1 MPKAPQPKKE
11 KPPILGLDQLPF
23 LVDRYFSLQ
32 EHRIA
37 LSLQIHA
44 LKKQERG
51 TELLSRFQEEFL
63 SFEKEIEKAILRSI
77 RQHPMYPWLKSCK
90 GIGPIL
96 AASLISQIDI
106 TKAEHASSLWKY
118 CGLAVDLETG
128 KAERREKGK
137 KISWNPFLK
146 KTCWKVGEQFVKS
159 KGKYRTIYDT
169 SKEFYQ
175 KKFPKEVKDTKS
187 KRTFYTKGHIHALA
201 KRRAVKLFLADF
213 WVAWRTQEGLPVSA
227 PFMHRDDKNFK
238 YPKVK

>member
-1 MPKAPQPKKE
+1 MPKNPKPVKV
-11 KPPILGLDQLPF
+11 KPAILGLDQLPF
-23 LVDRYFSLQ
+23 LVDRYYSLQ

-37 LSLQIHA
+37 LSLQMQA

-51 TELLSRFQEEFL
+51 TELLSKFHDEFL
-63 SFEKEIEKAILRSI
+63 DFESEIEKHVTRTVK
-77 RQHPMYPWLKSCK
+77 QHPIYPWLKSCK
-90 GIGPIL
+90 GIGPII

-106 TKAEHASSLWKY
+106 TKAEHASSVWKY

-146 KTCWKVGEQFVKS
+146 KTCWKIGESFVKS

-169 SKEFYQ
+169 SKKYYQ
-175 KKFPKEVKDTKS
+175 EKFPKEVKDTKS
-187 KRTFYTKGHIHALA
+187 KRVFYTKGHIHALS

-213 WVAWRTQEGLPVSA
+213 WVEWRKLEGLPVSV
-227 PFMHRDDKNFK
+227 PFMHRGDANFK
-238 YPKVK
+238 YPQS